1 MLAANVTYLT
11 LVAEALPLSLS
22 LSPFLTLRRQQAAGG
37 RGNARR

>member
-22 LSPFLTLRRQQAAGG
+22 LSPFLTLRRQQTLSLGSAQEV
-37 RGNARR
+37 